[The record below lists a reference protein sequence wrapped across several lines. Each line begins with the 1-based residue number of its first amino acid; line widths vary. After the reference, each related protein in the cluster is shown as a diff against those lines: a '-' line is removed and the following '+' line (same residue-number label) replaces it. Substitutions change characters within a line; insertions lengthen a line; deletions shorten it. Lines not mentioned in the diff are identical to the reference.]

1 MVAALFLP
9 VLALKSRRQNGR
21 RYPNLRNREMTEKK
35 TEIIGTH
42 ALMQKLAQV
51 IQKVA
56 PTDATVL
63 VVGESGTGKELIA
76 RRIHELSKRANQPF
90 VAINCGTIP
99 GDLLESEL
107 FGHSKGAFTGA
118 IGDRPGMFQLANNGT
133 IFLDE
138 IGEMSKHLQ
147 VKLLRVLQEQEIR
160 PVGADRVCKVDVRI
174 VAATNKDLAAEM
186 KAGRFRDDLYY
197 RLNVI
202 PITSPPLR
210 ERRSD
215 IQLLVE
221 HFLARHNASRPYP
234 ISISE
239 EAMVLLWEYDWP
251 GNIREL
257 ENVIERTVILSDA
270 TIIKPDA
277 LPPNIRSFL
286 SEKKIPSPAFGEN
299 GIDLAAVLNE
309 FETRMIKE
317 AMRRTNGNKQAAADL
332 LGLKRT
338 TLVAKL
344 KTKINLD
351 NDSESLVQQ
360 TPAG

>member
-118 IGDRPGMFQLANNGT
+118 IGDRPGMFQLA
-133 IFLDE
+133 
-138 IGEMSKHLQ
+138 
-147 VKLLRVLQEQEIR
+147 
-160 PVGADRVCKVDVRI
+160 DRKSVV
-174 VAATNKDLAAEM
+174 
-186 KAGRFRDDLYY
+186 
-197 RLNVI
+197 
-202 PITSPPLR
+202 
-210 ERRSD
+210 
-215 IQLLVE
+215 
-221 HFLARHNASRPYP
+221 
-234 ISISE
+234 
-239 EAMVLLWEYDWP
+239 
-251 GNIREL
+251 
-257 ENVIERTVILSDA
+257 
-270 TIIKPDA
+270 
-277 LPPNIRSFL
+277 
-286 SEKKIPSPAFGEN
+286 
-299 GIDLAAVLNE
+299 
-309 FETRMIKE
+309 
-317 AMRRTNGNKQAAADL
+317 
-332 LGLKRT
+332 
-338 TLVAKL
+338 
-344 KTKINLD
+344 
-351 NDSESLVQQ
+351 
-360 TPAG
+360 

>member
-1 MVAALFLP
+1 
-9 VLALKSRRQNGR
+9 
-21 RYPNLRNREMTEKK
+21 MTEKK

-51 IQKVA
+51 TQKVA

-160 PVGADRVCKVDVRI
+160 PVGADRV
-174 VAATNKDLAAEM
+174 
-186 KAGRFRDDLYY
+186 
-197 RLNVI
+197 
-202 PITSPPLR
+202 
-210 ERRSD
+210 
-215 IQLLVE
+215 
-221 HFLARHNASRPYP
+221 
-234 ISISE
+234 
-239 EAMVLLWEYDWP
+239 
-251 GNIREL
+251 
-257 ENVIERTVILSDA
+257 
-270 TIIKPDA
+270 
-277 LPPNIRSFL
+277 
-286 SEKKIPSPAFGEN
+286 
-299 GIDLAAVLNE
+299 
-309 FETRMIKE
+309 
-317 AMRRTNGNKQAAADL
+317 
-332 LGLKRT
+332 
-338 TLVAKL
+338 
-344 KTKINLD
+344 
-351 NDSESLVQQ
+351 
-360 TPAG
+360 